1 MNILWIFRNKRLVLG
16 HGVFLNVEVE
26 MVDCCNSDQVQ
37 STYSAMISAFKETV
51 VSVLEVFFNISQHI
65 SDKDLRSFK
74 VCKVYS

>member
-26 MVDCCNSDQVQ
+26 MVDCCSSDQVQ

-51 VSVLEVFFNISQHI
+51 VSVLEVFFNISQHL
-65 SDKDLRSFK
+65 SDKDLRNFK

>member
-1 MNILWIFRNKRLVLG
+1 MNILWIFGNKRLVLG

-65 SDKDLRSFK
+65 SEIDLRNFK